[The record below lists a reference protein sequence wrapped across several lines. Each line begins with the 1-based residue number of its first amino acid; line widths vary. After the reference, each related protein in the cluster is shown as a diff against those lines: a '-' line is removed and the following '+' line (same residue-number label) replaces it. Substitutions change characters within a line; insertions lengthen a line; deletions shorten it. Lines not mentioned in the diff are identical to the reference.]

1 MIPNNTIAIVVRGGL
16 VHSVSLVNW
25 QSDHP
30 NLEVIDWDNID
41 AGDKPYPA
49 TNEVIK
55 ELDNCDRGQSN
66 IVTGIY

>member
-1 MIPNNTIAIVVRGGL
+1 MIPKNTIAVVVRGGL
-16 VHSVSLVNW
+16 VHSVSLINW
-25 QSDHP
+25 QTDRP

-41 AGDKPYPA
+41 AGDEPEPP

-55 ELDNCDRGQSN
+55 ELNSCDSGQSR